1 MGRSEG
7 EQKMISTGEFM
18 ETKNERVNGITASTS
33 QCLKTVEKLKK
44 VSKSDKNYSRIENAL
59 QQEMSRS

>member
-1 MGRSEG
+1 
-7 EQKMISTGEFM
+7 MISTGEFM